1 MGLAAVLGQS
11 NFEFQNLIE
20 FKTEFENS
28 LGYESS
34 VYVGS
39 FHKKQ
44 RSVISCYCHF
54 KCPYKNTCWV

>member
-1 MGLAAVLGQS
+1 MGLAAVLGKL
-11 NFEFQNLIE
+11 NFEFQHLIE

-39 FHKKQ
+39 FHTKTEVNNLVLL
-44 RSVISCYCHF
+44 SL
-54 KCPYKNTCWV
+54 